1 MSNMNWF
8 RLMGRK
14 LRPEAILDVTK
25 GGDTA
30 NKEWRRLGNLATG
43 AVSGAITGGK
53 TGGVAGAIIGAAGGG
68 IHGYQSKKPATLKNL
83 GTKAVEGAAIGYG
96 GGSLANL
103 AGSGGT
109 GWSLGIGKG
118 ANGESVKTAAS
129 SPATKTNW
137 MRFLNMGG
145 GNSPQGSAGTQAQR
159 ELSPAEQW
167 LKKYREKYYYVGGE

>member
-30 NKEWRRLGNLATG
+30 NKEWRRLGNSAAG
-43 AVSGAITGGK
+43 SVSGAITGAK
-53 TGGVAGAIIGAAGGG
+53 TGGLPGAVIGATGAS

-83 GTKAVEGAAIGYG
+83 GKKAIEGGAIGYG
-96 GGSLANL
+96 VGSLANL
-103 AGSGGT
+103 AGAGGS

-118 ANGESVKTAAS
+118 ADGAKSVTS
-129 SPATKTNW
+129 SPTTKTNW
-137 MRFLNMGG
+137 LKFVNLGG
-145 GNSPQGSAGTQAQR
+145 GSPQGNATTQR
-159 ELSPAEQW
+159 EMSPAEQW